1 MPHSPRLFCGT
12 SASFLLSLALL
23 ALFGC
28 GGVSK
33 TASVNPTPT
42 PMPTPSPTPTGSPTP
57 TPTPVPA
64 DAFLATMFPTVG
76 RSSPPRGQITVD
88 TTANTGSGRIEI
100 DGLPLTAAGIIQ
112 FCPYAQ
118 PNGCF
123 AVPFTAAT
131 GGSSFQFPRQGTFA
145 GSFNVSDL
153 AQVYFSGFGLPSSV
167 NFHSALLPA
176 SSITGGVG
184 ETPGTAPLA
193 SGTVTATGPN
203 IHIVLNGTIP
213 DHTFQ
218 VSFCNAFGPSS
229 CTGIGQFTSGANGNA
244 IDDVSLGA
252 QGTDGFLLLRD
263 AAGPEFI
270 SAFRVM

>member
-1 MPHSPRLFCGT
+1 MPRSPRLFGGT
-12 SASFLLSLALL
+12 PASFLLTFALL

-42 PMPTPSPTPTGSPTP
+42 PMPTASPTPTGSPTP

-64 DAFLATMFPTVG
+64 DAFLATMYPTVG
-76 RSSPPRGQITVD
+76 RSFPPRGQITVD
-88 TTANTGSGRIEI
+88 TAANTGAGRIEI
-100 DGLPLTAAGIIQ
+100 DGLPLTAAGAMQ

-131 GGSSFQFPRQGTFA
+131 GGSSFQFPRQGAFA
-145 GSFNVSDL
+145 GTFHVSDQG
-153 AQVYFSGFGLPSSV
+153 QVYVSGFGTPASV
-167 NFHSALLPA
+167 NFHSALLPV
-176 SSITGGVG
+176 STITGGVG

-193 SGTVTATGPN
+193 GGTVTITGSI
-203 IHIVLNGTIP
+203 IHIVLNGTSAN
-213 DHTFQ
+213 DAFS
-218 VSFCNAFGPSS
+218 VSFCDAFGPSS
-229 CTGIGQFTSGANGNA
+229 CTVIGHFTSGADGNGTT
-244 IDDVSLGA
+244 DVSQGA
-252 QGTDGFLLLRD
+252 PVTFGFIMLRD
-263 AAGPEFI
+263 GAGAEFI